1 MTLFLTSDTHFGHKN
16 ILHLGKGRPFNDILD
31 HNETIIKNWNEVVKP
46 TDMVY
51 HLGDFAMGNN
61 LKLLRDWLSRL
72 NGQKHLILGNH
83 DNRKMHSI
91 LLQEGLWCSIRDYH
105 MIPITLE
112 NKTEIKL
119 VLSHFP
125 ILEFNGAWHSNVVH
139 CYGHIHDIVSYDDIY
154 KKLGFKAIH
163 IGVDTSDR
171 IINTKSY
178 TPINV
183 NDIWKQV
190 NLMYVKEK

>member
-139 CYGHIHDIVSYDDIY
+139 CYGHIHDIVSYDDVY
-154 KKLGFKAIH
+154 KKLSFKAIH
-163 IGVDTSDR
+163 IGVDTSER